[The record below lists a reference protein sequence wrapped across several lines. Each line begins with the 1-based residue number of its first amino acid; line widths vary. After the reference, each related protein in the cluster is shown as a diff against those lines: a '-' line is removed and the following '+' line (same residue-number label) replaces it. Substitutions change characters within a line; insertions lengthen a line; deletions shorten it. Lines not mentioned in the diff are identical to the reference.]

1 MEANKIYHEKADQL
15 YAKIGHAVMQKKQL
29 EEQIADFE
37 FQLKALVL
45 SHPHLLEVESKLKES
60 SDGGE

>member
-45 SHPHLLEVESKLKES
+45 SHPHLLEVESKLRES
-60 SDGGE
+60 SNGGE